1 LSMENSMACRRGF
14 NPTANWGLPLFVA
27 IRMRCQRWL
36 VGFLFLNVVT
46 KLNCSGR
53 PWLKIR
59 RVGITRLAVESIL

>member
-1 LSMENSMACRRGF
+1 ML
-14 NPTANWGLPLFVA
+14 A

-36 VGFLFLNVVT
+36 VGFRLRNVVM

-59 RVGITRLAVESIL
+59 NVGIIRLAVVSIL